1 VTNKVMSN
9 VTKNVPSKPSSKAV
23 TIDTAVLSSQDV
35 PPVFSPWHERP
46 LAEDKQRRNDHRSP
60 FQRDRARILHSAA
73 FRRLQAKTQV
83 LGVGMNDFYRT
94 RLTHSLEVSQIGTG
108 IAAQLKRKYPQL
120 KFLFNSMSLIESLC
134 LAHDIGHPPFG
145 HGGEVA
151 LNYMMREHGGFEGN
165 GQTFRI
171 LTRLEPY
178 TLSWGMNLT
187 RRTLLGVLKYPAIR
201 SQMYIDQG
209 SVPPANYR
217 QLKPSQ
223 WTPVKG
229 IFNEDKDNFDWV
241 LAPLTAA
248 DRDKFMSLAP
258 LANNLSYP
266 HRKTAYKSFDCS
278 IMELADDTAYAV
290 HDLEDAIV
298 MGIVTREQW
307 DKDVAASLSE
317 SDDPWVAKEFST
329 IGNKLFS
336 SEHHLRKDAIG
347 TLVNGFV
354 TAIVIEE
361 HPGFS
366 EALLKYNATL
376 EPGFAIALEV
386 LKQFVLRYVV
396 RKPEIQMLE
405 YKGQQIVMQLF
416 EAFASDPERL
426 LPLNT
431 QSRWHQACEAGQDPM
446 RVIADYIS
454 GMTDEFAG
462 RLHQQLFDPKFAGI
476 MDLGQ

>member
-1 VTNKVMSN
+1 MN
-9 VTKNVPSKPSSKAV
+9 
-23 TIDTAVLSSQDV
+23 LSGLM
-35 PPVFSPWHERP
+35 FS
-46 LAEDKQRRNDHRSP
+46 
-60 FQRDRARILHSAA
+60 
-73 FRRLQAKTQV
+73 
-83 LGVGMNDFYRT
+83 
-94 RLTHSLEVSQIGTG
+94 
-108 IAAQLKRKYPQL
+108 
-120 KFLFNSMSLIESLC
+120 
-134 LAHDIGHPPFG
+134 FG

-151 LNYMMREHGGFEGN
+151 LNYMMRDNGGFEGN

-187 RRTLLGVLKYPAIR
+187 RRTLLGVLKYPAIH
-201 SQMYIDQG
+201 SQLYVDQH
-209 SVPPANYR
+209 SVPPANHR

-223 WTPVKG
+223 WTPVKS
-229 IFNEDKDNFDWV
+229 IFNDDKDNLDWV
-241 LAPLTAA
+241 LAPLTED
-248 DRDKFMSLAP
+248 DRQRFMAQAP
-258 LANNLSYP
+258 LPNSGGYP
-266 HRKTAYKSFDCS
+266 HKKTAYKSFDCS

-298 MGIVTREQW
+298 MGIVTRAQW
-307 DKDVAASLSE
+307 DCDVAAPLVHNP
-317 SDDPWVAKEFST
+317 DPWVAKEFAT

-361 HPGFS
+361 NPQFS
-366 EALLKYNATL
+366 EVLLKYNAKL
-376 EPGFAIALEV
+376 EPGFATALEV
-386 LKQFVLRYVV
+386 LKQFVLRHVV

-405 YKGQQIVMQLF
+405 YKGQQVVMQLF

-431 QSRWHQACEAGQDPM
+431 QSRWHQARAEGQDPM

-462 RLHQQLFDPKFAGI
+462 RLHQQLFSPRSAGM
-476 MDLGQ
+476 MDLGQEY

>member
-1 VTNKVMSN
+1 MTQMIEA
-9 VTKNVPSKPSSKAV
+9 P
-23 TIDTAVLSSQDV
+23 I
-35 PPVFSPWHERP
+35 PWHERP

-108 IAAQLKRKYPQL
+108 IAAQLKRKYPEL

-151 LNYMMREHGGFEGN
+151 LNYMMRDNGGFEGN

-178 TLSWGMNLT
+178 TQSWGMNLT
-187 RRTLLGVLKYPAIR
+187 RRTLLGILKYPAL
-201 SQMYIDQG
+201 QADLYQDQG
-209 SVPPANYR
+209 SIPPANYR

-229 IFNEDKDNFDWV
+229 IFNED
-241 LAPLTAA
+241 
-248 DRDKFMSLAP
+248 
-258 LANNLSYP
+258 ANNLHWVLQSLSLEDRALFMQHAPAIAPKAQPKGGYP
-266 HRKTAYKSFDCS
+266 HRKTLFKSFDCS

-298 MGIVTREQW
+298 MGIVSQAQW
-307 DKDVAASLSE
+307 DSDVAKVLVHNS
-317 SDDPWVAKEFST
+317 DPWVASTFST
-329 IGNKLFS
+329 IGTKLFS

-354 TAIVIEE
+354 TAIIIEQQADFVE
-361 HPGFS
+361 P
-366 EALLKYNATL
+366 LLKYKAKL
-376 EPGFAIALEV
+376 EPGFDDALEV
-386 LKQFVLRYVV
+386 LKQFVLRFVV

-405 YKGQQIVMQLF
+405 YRGQQVVMQLF

-426 LPLNT
+426 LPHNT
-431 QSRWHQACEAGQDPM
+431 QSRWHLACEQGDDPM

-454 GMTDEFAG
+454 GMTDEFAA
-462 RLHQQLFDPKFAGI
+462 RLHQQLFSPKFAGI